1 MNNGSGLDKRGV
13 IRSAGMVSAF
23 VLLSRVFG
31 FVRDML
37 MARAFGTSLGM
48 SAFVTA
54 FTIPNLFRGLFGE
67 GALSSAFVPVFTET
81 REKQPDRL
89 WAFAARMQTA
99 LTLALFGLVA
109 LGMIAATAA
118 LVLLPMDMKTET
130 VLRLLRIMLP
140 YTLFICLAAFLSA
153 MLNALHKFA
162 FAALAPVVLNL
173 VMIAALVGVCPFL
186 DPGSDMRM
194 TVVAWSVIVAGAIQW
209 GMLLPPLL
217 ASGFRLRWA
226 FDFSDPRIRRVGVL
240 MGTTMIGMGLTQI
253 NVMVDR
259 LLALFLSDGAASYL
273 YYAERL
279 IYLPLGMF
287 GTALGTV
294 LLPTFSRQA
303 ARGRLEQ
310 IRETLN
316 HSTRLLMFVMF
327 PAAVGLFALA
337 RPIVRVAYERG
348 AFSPVSTD
356 MTAFALQCYAPGL
369 VVFSL
374 LKVFIPVFYSTQ
386 DMKTPVRAGILC
398 TCLNLLL
405 KFVLIW
411 PMSHG
416 GIALATVLSSAV
428 NVLLLAWLIN
438 DRMGS
443 AGWLN
448 MGGSAVRLF
457 LASAIMAA
465 AAWGVNE
472 TIPHLPWLGALPA
485 FWVRLAALF
494 GAMATALPVYLGA
507 TMLLRCPELREL
519 LGAFRRRRAPRG
531 AEAT

>member
-1 MNNGSGLDKRGV
+1 MKKSQGLDKRGV

-37 MARAFGTSLGM
+37 MARAFGTSLNM

-54 FTIPNLFRGLFGE
+54 FTVPNLFRGLFGE
-67 GALSSAFVPVFTET
+67 GALASAFVPVFTET
-81 REKQPDRL
+81 REKHPDRL

-99 LTLALFGLVA
+99 LTLLL
-109 LGMIAATAA
+109 AA
-118 LVLLPMDMKTET
+118 LVVLGMVAATGALILLPLNVKTET

-173 VMIAALVGVCPFL
+173 VMIAALLGVCPFL
-186 DPGSDMRM
+186 DPGSGLRM
-194 TVVAWSVIVAGAIQW
+194 TVVAWSVIVAGVIQW

-217 ASGFRLRWA
+217 ARGFRPGWA
-226 FDFSDPRIRRVGVL
+226 LDFSDPRIRRVGQL

-253 NVMVDR
+253 NVVVDR
-259 LLALFLSDGAASYL
+259 LLAFFLSDGAPSYL

-294 LLPTFSRQA
+294 LLPTFSGHA
-303 ARGRLEQ
+303 AQGRFEQ
-310 IRETLN
+310 LRETLN
-316 HSTRLLMFVMF
+316 HSTRQLMFVMF
-327 PAAVGLFALA
+327 PAAVGLFVLA
-337 RPIVRVAYERG
+337 RPIVMVAYERG
-348 AFSPVSTD
+348 QFSPISTD
-356 MTAFALQCYAPGL
+356 MTTFALQCYAPGL
-369 VVFSL
+369 IVFSL

-386 DMKTPVRAGILC
+386 DMKTPVRVGMVC
-398 TCLNLLL
+398 TGLNLVL
-405 KFVLIW
+405 KLVLIY
-411 PMSHG
+411 PMAHG

-438 DRMGS
+438 ERMGS
-443 AGWLN
+443 AGWLA
-448 MGGSAVRLF
+448 MAGSAARLL
-457 LASAIMAA
+457 LASLVMAA
-465 AAWGVNE
+465 VAWGVNKG
-472 TIPHLPWLGALPA
+472 IPTLPGLSALPLV
-485 FWVRLAALF
+485 WVRLAALL
-494 GAMATALPVYLGA
+494 GAMVTALPVYLGA
-507 TMLLRCPELREL
+507 TALLHCPEPGEL
-519 LGAFRRRRAPRG
+519 LNAFRRRLSPGDLG
-531 AEAT
+531 AA